1 LKDTAWHD
9 VAASHRVVRAGAS
22 VHLEVFALALP
33 IDQTVFVGQ
42 AKVTSP

>member
-1 LKDTAWHD
+1 MKDTAWHD